1 MTKKDWFLG
10 IGIVT
15 ITIITFIT
23 LVQVLRLPNQY
34 KCKCETRVIR
44 IESDNSIKI
53 KRILLEK
60 YIFEHSKYSYN
71 DPNIRR
77 IIDAVDSAVDKYYQQ
92 LNYIGPTL
100 FTEEQLKILVYSI
113 IQVESRFDIY
123 AISKSNA
130 IGLMQILPNK
140 INLEYINKF
149 INIQN
154 KKELFDINNN
164 IEAGLI
170 LLNHHFE
177 IAYKK
182 LKNQNY
188 NKVNLLK
195 KALNIYSNDDSGKYA
210 IRVIGIMTELKY
222 FLKI

>member
-1 MTKKDWFLG
+1 MTKRDWFLVSG
-10 IGIVT
+10 II
-15 ITIITFIT
+15 IINIITFTILT
-23 LVQVLRLPNQY
+23 QVLQLPN
-34 KCKCETRVIR
+34 KCKCETRVIK
-44 IESDNSIKI
+44 IESNNSINI

-60 YIFEHSKYSYN
+60 YIFEHSKYNYD

-92 LNYIGPTL
+92 LDYIGPTL

-113 IQVESRFDIY
+113 IQIESKFDIY

-140 INLEYINKF
+140 INLDYINKF

-182 LKNQNY
+182 LKNQSY
-188 NKVNLLK
+188 NKINLLK

-210 IRVIGIMTELKY
+210 IRVISIMTELKY

>member
-1 MTKKDWFLG
+1 MSKRDWFLG
-10 IGIVT
+10 ISIIV

-23 LVQVLRLPNQY
+23 LIQVLQLPNRY
-34 KCKCETRVIR
+34 KCKCETKIIK
-44 IESDNSIKI
+44 IEPYNSTKI
-53 KRILLEK
+53 KRVLLEK
-60 YIFEHSKYSYN
+60 YIFEHSKYNYD

-77 IIDAVDSAVDKYYQQ
+77 IIDAVNSAVNKYYQQ
-92 LNYIGPTL
+92 LNYINRL
-100 FTEEQLKILVYSI
+100 FTKEQLKILVYSL
-113 IQVESRFDIY
+113 IQIESRFDVY

-130 IGLMQILPNK
+130 IGLMQVLPNK
-140 INLEYINKF
+140 INLDYINKF

-154 KKELFDINNN
+154 KQELFDINNN
-164 IEAGLI
+164 IQAGLI

-177 IAYKK
+177 IAYNK

-210 IRVIGIMTELKY
+210 IRAIGIMTELKY

>member
-1 MTKKDWFLG
+1 MTKRDWILVSG
-10 IGIVT
+10 II
-15 ITIITFIT
+15 IINIITFTILT
-23 LVQVLRLPNQY
+23 QVLQLPN
-34 KCKCETRVIR
+34 KCKCETRVIK
-44 IESDNSIKI
+44 IESDNSINI

-60 YIFEHSKYSYN
+60 YIFEHSKYNYN

-92 LNYIGPTL
+92 LNYINPL
-100 FTEEQLKILVYSI
+100 FTKDQLKILVYSL

-140 INLEYINKF
+140 INLDYINKF

-188 NKVNLLK
+188 NKINLLK

-210 IRVIGIMTELKY
+210 IRVISIMTELKY

>member
-1 MTKKDWFLG
+1 MSKRDWFLVSG
-10 IGIVT
+10 II
-15 ITIITFIT
+15 IINIITFTILT
-23 LVQVLRLPNQY
+23 QVLQLPN
-34 KCKCETRVIR
+34 KCKCETRVIK
-44 IESDNSIKI
+44 IESNNSINV

-92 LNYIGPTL
+92 LNYIGPTM

-113 IQVESRFDIY
+113 IQVESQFDIY
-123 AISKSNA
+123 AVSKSNA

-140 INLEYINKF
+140 INLNYINKF

-177 IAYKK
+177 IAYNK

-188 NKVNLLK
+188 NKINLLK
-195 KALNIYSNDDSGKYA
+195 KALNIYSNDNTGKYA
-210 IRVIGIMTELKY
+210 IRVIDIMTGLKY